1 MQAKIKKICFKEQ
14 NIYIGIDVHFKNW
27 VITIMVEDIVY
38 KTFSQNSNATDLKNY
53 LENNFPEGNYYSV
66 YEAGFCGFSVHR
78 ELVKCG
84 IKNIIVN
91 PADIPTTDKDKRQKE
106 DKRDSRKLAK
116 SLKNGELTGIHI
128 LSTETEE
135 LRSLVRYR
143 KTIVKE
149 LGRHKN
155 RIKSMLKF
163 YGKEIPQELDTASK
177 YWSLNFIKWV
187 KQIETN
193 TPEGS
198 LVLQDTI
205 DTVEYLRTKQLKINK
220 ELRRLSKDLRFSKT
234 IKLLTSVPGIGLI
247 IAFIF
252 LSELETIKRFKNLD
266 KLSSYVGL
274 IPSTN
279 SSGEKERTGNITR
292 RSNKLLRTSLIEAA
306 WIAIRQD
313 PVLILKYTEL
323 KKRMSPNEAIVR
335 IAKKVL
341 NRIRYVLKNEQ
352 EYVNAIV

>member
-1 MQAKIKKICFKEQ
+1 MQSKIKKISFKKQ

-27 VITIMVEDIVY
+27 VITIMAEDIVY
-38 KTFSQNSNATDLKNY
+38 RTFSQNPKAKDLKKY
-53 LENNFPEGNYYSV
+53 LENNFPEGNYLSV

-198 LVLQDTI
+198 LVLRETI
-205 DTVEYLRTKQLKINK
+205 DTAEHLRTKQLKINK
-220 ELRRLSKDLRFSKT
+220 ELRRLSKDSRFSKT

-313 PVLILKYTEL
+313 PALILKYTEL
-323 KKRMSPNEAIVR
+323 NMSPNEAIVR

-352 EYVNAIV
+352 EYVTEIV